1 VMNSVS
7 NLWVIRDSLKTNC
20 SQPQLCHGRGAVRMR
35 LYYNVL
41 IATLGKCHR
50 AGGVGRARDR
60 GREGDDA
67 HAITPEVRWRRWRID
82 VWSGVQ
88 RCTQVE

>member
-20 SQPQLCHGRGAVRMR
+20 SQPQLCHVVAAPRGCACTTTFPVRP
-35 LYYNVL
+35 LEN
-41 IATLGKCHR
+41 ATEQEAW
-50 AGGVGRARDR
+50 AGRDR

-67 HAITPEVRWRRWRID
+67 HAITPEVR
-82 VWSGVQ
+82 
-88 RCTQVE
+88 